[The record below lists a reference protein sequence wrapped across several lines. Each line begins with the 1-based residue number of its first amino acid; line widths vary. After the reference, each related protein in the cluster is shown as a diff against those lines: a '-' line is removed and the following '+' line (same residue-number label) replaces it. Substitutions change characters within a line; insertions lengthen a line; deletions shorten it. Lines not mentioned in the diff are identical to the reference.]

1 MKKRRSEFES
11 RPAAIDALGQRLQL
25 ASKSVDAWR
34 AGDAA
39 LAHLD
44 KDDVD
49 RVARMVDEKRRW
61 LEESAAKLSATPK
74 TTNPPILAA
83 QFLTERTAFDAV
95 VNPIL
100 NKPKPKPPKEEKI
113 GEKKEEKT
121 EGEKKAEAEQ
131 APKEEAA
138 AAGANGAK
146 SNGMEVD

>member
-49 RVARMVDEKRRW
+49 RVAKMVDEKRRW

-100 NKPKPKPPKEEKI
+100 NKPKPKPPKEEKKE
-113 GEKKEEKT
+113 EKKE
-121 EGEKKAEAEQ
+121 GEKASEG
-131 APKEEAA
+131 AA
-138 AAGANGAK
+138 DAK
-146 SNGMEVD
+146 DQPQTSSTNGMEVD